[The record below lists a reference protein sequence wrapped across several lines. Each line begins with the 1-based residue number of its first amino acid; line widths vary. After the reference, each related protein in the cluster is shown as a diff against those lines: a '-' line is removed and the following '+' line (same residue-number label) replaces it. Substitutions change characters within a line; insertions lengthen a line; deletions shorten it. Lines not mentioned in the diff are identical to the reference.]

1 MTTVR
6 CLVQMHG
13 EPGAGK
19 STLARELGR
28 ALGAVVL
35 DKDVIS
41 TALLKAGLP
50 RGIVGPPAYETIWD
64 VGASLLDQG
73 HSLIVDSPAYW
84 PVIEERGRGLARR
97 FGARYYM
104 IDVKVSDAAVIE
116 QRLAGRDPLDSNP
129 TSRQDLPPGAREPD
143 CDRLILDGTQTVDD
157 LARAAVGYVRG
168 TSAAPPSASRSVDWG
183 GPGRTAQVNRGIWRH
198 AP

>member
-1 MTTVR
+1 MTTTR
-6 CLVQMHG
+6 CVVQMHG

-19 STLARELGR
+19 STLARELGSR
-28 ALGAVVL
+28 LGAVVL

-64 VGASLLDQG
+64 IGASLLEQG
-73 HSLIVDSPAYW
+73 HSIIVDSPAFW

-97 FGARYYM
+97 FGARYHM
-104 IDVKVSDAAVIE
+104 IEVRVADAAVIE
-116 QRLAGRDPLDSNP
+116 QRLSARDPIESNP
-129 TSRQDLPPGAREPD
+129 TTRQALPPGAREPG
-143 CDRLILDGTQTVDD
+143 CDRLVVDGTQPVDA
-157 LARAAVGYVRG
+157 LARVALAYVQG
-168 TSAAPPSASRSVDWG
+168 KHAAPPSLSRGVDWG
-183 GPGRTAQVNRGIWRH
+183 GPGRTAHANRGIWRH